1 MWLGKTSSNKNYTCI
16 LLVSSLIKLSDTSQ
30 VREGNKY
37 LKMIS
42 VKTSSEAIEVES
54 AFDIM
59 NIDVFSRRQADRDR
73 DRQLGENER

>member
-1 MWLGKTSSNKNYTCI
+1 MDRKTSSNKNYTCI
-16 LLVSSLIKLSDTSQ
+16 LLVSPLIKLYGISQ